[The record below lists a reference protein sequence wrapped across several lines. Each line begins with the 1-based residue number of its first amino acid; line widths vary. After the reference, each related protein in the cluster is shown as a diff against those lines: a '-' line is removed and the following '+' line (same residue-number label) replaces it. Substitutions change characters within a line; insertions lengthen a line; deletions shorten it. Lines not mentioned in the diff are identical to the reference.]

1 MVREAKPHVMI
12 NLTNDAWFGDTQEPW
27 IHLLLSKYRA
37 IEHRRYLIRSTN
49 SGVSAVIDPLGR
61 VVTNSGLLTR
71 ENLRADVRMLDE
83 DTVYTMLG
91 DWPGWLSLLAVAWM
105 LIRRRDEAR

>member
-1 MVREAKPHVMI
+1 MI

-37 IEHRRYLIRSTN
+37 IEHRRYLVRSTN

-61 VVTNSGLLTR
+61 VVMRSGLLTR

-83 DTVYTMLG
+83 DTVYTTLG

-105 LIRRRDEAR
+105 LIRRRGGAR